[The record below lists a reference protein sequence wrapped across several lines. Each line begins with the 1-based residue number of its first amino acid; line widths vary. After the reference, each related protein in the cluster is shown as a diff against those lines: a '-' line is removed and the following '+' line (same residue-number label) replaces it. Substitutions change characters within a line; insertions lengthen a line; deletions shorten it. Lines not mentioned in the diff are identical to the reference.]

1 MAKRQYQNIS
11 QVSNAMGI
19 VVADV
24 VMNEVRDAIVKV
36 WLDHQDEL
44 VYGVYDPMQYVR
56 RGEQGGLADESN
68 IEEIVTGSVNKE
80 LEMILTNTTRGANDA
95 AGRFINELIEGTA
108 GFAGDPE
115 TGMPPR
121 AYTDPAIRYLQSNR
135 DIISNAIRAGFA
147 RHGIPVRVRQ
157 EVYVVSIEQNLL
169 RKRAKRLP
177 VVDIEMWNKVDPL
190 YRELVDEYLGS
201 VDLSPATKKQYIS
214 ALKQFGWFI
223 YESLNNK
230 PLYKI
235 KKRDAMRYINY
246 L

>member
-121 AYTDPAIRYLQSNR
+121 PYTEPAIRYLQSNR

-147 RHGIPVRVRQ
+147 RHGIPVRVR
-157 EVYVVSIEQNLL
+157 
-169 RKRAKRLP
+169 
-177 VVDIEMWNKVDPL
+177 
-190 YRELVDEYLGS
+190 
-201 VDLSPATKKQYIS
+201 
-214 ALKQFGWFI
+214 
-223 YESLNNK
+223 
-230 PLYKI
+230 
-235 KKRDAMRYINY
+235 
-246 L
+246 